1 MKQALHLGID
11 PGKSGGICGLINH
24 SIGIVLNTLN
34 NWKDLDTINHVLH
47 MCTDYGKCH
56 ATIENVHAFPTD
68 GRSSAFKFGQNLG
81 QWEGLLTAHGIP
93 FTKVVPH
100 KWMSFY
106 GEMPKDKKERKNK
119 LKELAQKL
127 LDDNGLPYRATLKN
141 SDAILIANFSLQ
153 GGLDG

>member
-1 MKQALHLGID
+1 MG
-11 PGKSGGICGLINH
+11 
-24 SIGIVLNTLN
+24 V
-34 NWKDLDTINHVLH
+34 V
-47 MCTDYGKCH
+47 
-56 ATIENVHAFPTD
+56 
-68 GRSSAFKFGQNLG
+68 GQNLG

-93 FTKVVPH
+93 FTKVVPQ